1 MGKIVN
7 VGKEWVIL
15 NEIFK
20 YLICVIINTMRRV
33 KVATTTYQDKGAPE
47 QGQYDSE
54 CYHQ

>member
-20 YLICVIINTMRRV
+20 YLICVIINTMRRA
-33 KVATTTYQDKGAPE
+33 KVATTTCQDMGAPE

-54 CYHQ
+54 CYH

>member
-1 MGKIVN
+1 MGKIVD
-7 VGKEWVIL
+7 VGNEWVIL

-20 YLICVIINTMRRV
+20 YLICVIINTMRRA
-33 KVATTTYQDKGAPE
+33 KVATTTYQDMGAPE